1 MGKQHDQDN
10 SYLLHGDARTYKLNF
25 RMMHEGHC
33 AALEAVPVARAT
45 PARCLTG
52 VEAKK
57 NSSSGAEPKE
67 AGEDD
72 SEEDEP
78 VEIRVGETLRG
89 AGLGSAEEEGERLV
103 QDRGLAEPAYELLV
117 LGVRLDKAVV
127 LGQLVRDAV
136 RPAGLV
142 VGRGRN
148 GEDGRQAL
156 AVGGGLRDLLQRRM
170 IREGA
175 HIWSR
180 KEKEKIQKPRD
191 GTGAHW
197 H

>member
-78 VEIRVGETLRG
+78 VEIQLSAVTMLGCPQGPKKKGKKKWATPDRSTSCWPVEKLRV
-89 AGLGSAEEEGERLV
+89 
-103 QDRGLAEPAYELLV
+103 
-117 LGVRLDKAVV
+117 
-127 LGQLVRDAV
+127 
-136 RPAGLV
+136 
-142 VGRGRN
+142 
-148 GEDGRQAL
+148 
-156 AVGGGLRDLLQRRM
+156 
-170 IREGA
+170 
-175 HIWSR
+175 
-180 KEKEKIQKPRD
+180 
-191 GTGAHW
+191 
-197 H
+197 

>member
-78 VEIRVGETLRG
+78 VEI
-89 AGLGSAEEEGERLV
+89 
-103 QDRGLAEPAYELLV
+103 QF
-117 LGVRLDKAVV
+117 AVV
-127 LGQLVRDAV
+127 RCHDAPEGNPSAGIIRGGKSVRRESGPEQRYDWAAND
-136 RPAGLV
+136 RS
-142 VGRGRN
+142 
-148 GEDGRQAL
+148 GRQKS
-156 AVGGGLRDLLQRRM
+156 RPCSRRA
-170 IREGA
+170 R
-175 HIWSR
+175 
-180 KEKEKIQKPRD
+180 
-191 GTGAHW
+191 
-197 H
+197 